1 MIEND
6 DYTGKE
12 GHMQVN
18 VTKAGENSVQM
29 PPCCLLTVNSRDCN
43 QAYESQN

>member
-1 MIEND
+1 MHIYALMIEND

-18 VTKAGENSVQM
+18 YSLAGMFWNW
-29 PPCCLLTVNSRDCN
+29 LTSTATLV
-43 QAYESQN
+43 YW